1 MRLTINVDHIATL
14 RNARGEVQPDPV
26 TAALIAEQ
34 AGADGIVVHLREDRR
49 HINERDV
56 RLLRELVTT
65 KLDLEMAATD
75 EIINIACDVGP
86 ELATIVPEKRMEL
99 TTEGGINVIDNISR
113 LKDAISELHKA
124 DIEVSL
130 FIEPDVNQID
140 AAAEIGSDF
149 IEIHTGVFANSTS
162 EEEMYDELDR
172 VRFAAKHAKKL
183 GLGVNAGHGLNYSNI
198 KIFREINEIDE
209 VSIGHAIIARAVFV
223 GMNQAVKEMIDLI
236 KSRWKYF
243 RL

>member
-1 MRLTINVDHIATL
+1 MRLAINVDHIATL

-49 HINERDV
+49 HINERDL

-99 TTEGGINVIDNISR
+99 TTEGGINVIDNITR
-113 LKDAISELHKA
+113 LKDAISELHNA
-124 DIEVSL
+124 EIEVSL

-172 VRFAAKHAKKL
+172 IRIAAKHAKKL

-198 KIFREINEIDE
+198 KIFREISEIDE

-236 KSRWKYF
+236 NF
-243 RL
+243 R